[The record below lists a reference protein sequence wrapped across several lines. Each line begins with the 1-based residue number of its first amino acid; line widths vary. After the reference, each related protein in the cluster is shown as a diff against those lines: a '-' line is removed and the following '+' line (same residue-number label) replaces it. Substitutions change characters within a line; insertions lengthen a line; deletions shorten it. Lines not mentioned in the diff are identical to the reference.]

1 MFGLNAQ
8 YRHIKTRRRAAAA
21 LLALVLNVT
30 LVPCAMALGAVEE
43 AHDCCPP
50 EIRLDAAECCAIDD
64 VTHNARGA
72 RVLLDEDGGTEV
84 LLVSTFV
91 DVAVPVR
98 VGNIEATG
106 PPDPP
111 DRAIPV
117 YKLNCVYLK

>member
-1 MFGLNAQ
+1 MFGRNSQ
-8 YRHIKTRRRAAAA
+8 HRHVTTRRRAAAA

-30 LVPCAMALGAVEE
+30 LVPCAMALDAVED

-50 EIRLDAAECCAIDD
+50 EIRLDVAECCVIDD
-64 VTHNARGA
+64 VTHDVRGA
-72 RVLLDEDGGTEV
+72 RILLDEDGGAEV
-84 LLVSTFV
+84 LVVSTFA

-111 DRAIPV
+111 DRAVPV